1 MKLIKDVI
9 VRGSDGK
16 EINKTD
22 VGKARRLL
30 KSGSAKLIQ
39 RTPLIIQMINFKT
52 NITKT
57 EDASSLAQGVMI
69 FEHRNYIR

>member
-39 RTPLIIQMINFKT
+39 RTPLIIQMLNFKT
-52 NITKT
+52 NIQKA
-57 EDASSLAQGVMI
+57 EDASNLA
-69 FEHRNYIR
+69 

>member
-39 RTPLIIQMINFKT
+39 RTPLIIQMLNFKM

-57 EDASSLAQGVMI
+57 EDASSLA
-69 FEHRNYIR
+69 

>member
-39 RTPLIIQMINFKT
+39 RTPLIIQMLNFKT
-52 NITKT
+52 NITQT
-57 EDASSLAQGVMI
+57 EDASSLA
-69 FEHRNYIR
+69 

>member
-39 RTPLIIQMINFKT
+39 RTPLIIQMPNFKT

-57 EDASSLAQGVMI
+57 EDASSLA
-69 FEHRNYIR
+69 

>member
-39 RTPLIIQMINFKT
+39 KAPLIIQMLNFKT
-52 NITKT
+52 NIQKA
-57 EDASSLAQGVMI
+57 EDASNLA
-69 FEHRNYIR
+69 